1 MKRVKIL
8 IALIAVSLAGVLMV
22 RASGSNVGQALPALK
37 LTYLKEAPALAGKPL
52 LLEFWATWCPP
63 CRTSIPHLNEL
74 HAKYQAKGLAMVGV
88 TNEKRD
94 VVEAFLTKIP
104 IHYSVGF
111 DDGALI
117 RGFGISG
124 IPHAMLVNK
133 QGKIVWEGHPME
145 LKEKDIEAILK

>member
-1 MKRVKIL
+1 MKTIH
-8 IALIAVSLAGVLMV
+8 ALLALLMLAVAGTL
-22 RASGSNVGQALPALK
+22 RAQAGDSNVGKPLPELK

-63 CRTSIPHLNEL
+63 CRTSIPHLNEI
-74 HAKYQAKGLAMVGV
+74 HAKYQPKGLVLVGV

-94 VVEAFLTKIP
+94 VVDAFLKKLP
-104 IHYSVGF
+104 IHYTVGF

-124 IPHAMLVNK
+124 IPHALLVSK